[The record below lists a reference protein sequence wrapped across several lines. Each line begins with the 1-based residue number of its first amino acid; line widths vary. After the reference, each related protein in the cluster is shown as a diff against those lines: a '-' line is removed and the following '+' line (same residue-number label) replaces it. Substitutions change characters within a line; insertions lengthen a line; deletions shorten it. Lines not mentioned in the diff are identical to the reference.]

1 ITTGPVTWQGFTSS
15 TRESLQQLQV
25 RGAGISGPYD
35 LATNI
40 KPGTEQIVIE
50 TRARENPTRV
60 LTRQVLSRFVDY
72 QIDYDRGTL
81 LLKRPVPAADTYENP
96 VFILATFEA
105 ESGGS
110 RNLVW
115 GVRATANATSLI
127 RHSAALD
134 SLRVGASWIRDG
146 QPGGDRHLV
155 GADAQVVGLGGVTLG
170 GELSYSSSPDSSG
183 VATALKASTE
193 VLRGAVRLNA
203 AWLSIGSGFHNPSDI
218 GLRAGSKELRLGGRY
233 HIGRSELRLEH
244 ERQSFDAGTLTR
256 ERTVGGI
263 TQPVGSN
270 VRVEATVAADK
281 FESGTTSD
289 QSTAGELK
297 ATWSPLSALK
307 LWGESRYQIR
317 ARGNTI
323 RPDHLG
329 VGAGLL
335 LSSNLSLEGVHR
347 KVFMRGGQE
356 DYSVTNLGVRTR
368 IGSATE
374 AWSSYQMAGAN
385 GELNAALIGLRTSVK
400 LGERWSVGGML
411 ERRSGLGNA
420 TSGDPVRS
428 LPFLQPEEDYW
439 SIGLGAEF
447 LPANAPYRASA
458 RGEYRDGDF
467 RSTRL
472 FTLAGDVSLNKS
484 LAILSRQEFVE
495 SDQHST
501 TTSSLFSRRFSSLW
515 GVAFRPINSDRLN
528 ILAKFELVDAVNPVG
543 AGVLI
548 ERGDEGRTILVGEA
562 IWAPSY
568 TSELGLRYARRR
580 TASTFQHTDGV
591 QQDLSST
598 TDYVGWRGSLD
609 LSSWYG
615 VRGEGRLLM
624 QRSSGT
630 TRWDLAPQLVVFP
643 LEGFEVAAGYRF
655 GDLTDPDFAVRGGHG
670 AFVTVGVRVTEKIF
684 PTAADFWRQRFNR

>member
-1 ITTGPVTWQGFTSS
+1 VTLQAFTSS

-35 LATNI
+35 LARNI

-60 LTRQVLSRFVDY
+60 LTRQVLTRFVDY

-81 LLKRPVPAADTYENP
+81 LLKRPVPAADVYQNP

-105 ESGGS
+105 ESGGARS
-110 RNLVW
+110 LVW
-115 GVRATANATSLI
+115 GMRATANATSLI
-127 RHSAALD
+127 EHVGSLD

-155 GADAQVVGLGGVTLG
+155 GADAEVVGLGGVTVG
-170 GELSYSSSPDSSG
+170 GELSYSSSPDSNG
-183 VATALKASTE
+183 VATAIKGSTE
-193 VLRGAVRLNA
+193 LFRGAVRLDA
-203 AWLSIGSGFHNPSDI
+203 AWLSIGAGFHNPSDI
-218 GLRAGSKELRLGGRY
+218 GLRAGSKELRLGGRSRL
-233 HIGRSELRLEH
+233 GQAELRLEH
-244 ERQSFDAGTLTR
+244 ERQSFDRGALTR

-263 TQPVGSN
+263 TRSLGAHVQ
-270 VRVEATVAADK
+270 VEASVAADR
-281 FESGTTSD
+281 FESETSSD

-297 ATWSPLSALK
+297 TTWSPLAPLK

-323 RPDHLG
+323 RPDHVGLG
-329 VGAGLL
+329 AAYQ
-335 LSSNLSLEGVHR
+335 LSSALSLEAVHR
-347 KVFMRGGQE
+347 KVFMRGGQD
-356 DYSVTNLGVRTR
+356 DYAVTNLGVRTR
-368 IGSATE
+368 LGSATE
-374 AWSSYQMAGAN
+374 AWSSYQIAGAN
-385 GELNAALIGLRTSVK
+385 GEHNAALIGLRTSVK
-400 LGERWSVGGML
+400 LDDRWSVGGML
-411 ERRSGLGNA
+411 ERRNGLGNA
-420 TSGDPVRS
+420 TSGDPVRA

-439 SIGLGAEF
+439 SVGLGAEF
-447 LPANAPYRASA
+447 LPLDAPFRASA

-472 FTLAGDVSLNKS
+472 LTLAGDVSLNKA
-484 LAILSRQEFVE
+484 LAILSRQEYIE

-501 TTSSLFSRRFSSLW
+501 TTSALYSRRFSTLW
-515 GVAFRPINSDRLN
+515 GVAFRPIDSDRLN
-528 ILAKFELVDAVNPVG
+528 LLAKFEFVDAVNPVG

-562 IWAPSY
+562 IWTPTRA
-568 TSELGLRYARRR
+568 SELGLRYAMRR
-580 TASTFQHTDGV
+580 TAATFQHTDGV
-591 QQDLSST
+591 QQALSST
-598 TDYVGWRGSLD
+598 TDYVGWRGNLD

-624 QRSSGT
+624 QRSSGA

-670 AFVTVGVRVTEKIF
+670 AFVTVGVRVTENIF
-684 PTAADFWRQRFNR
+684 PTAADFWRQRFGR